1 VRGQSQGDRQAQTQA
16 GSAPLRRRATVR
28 LEKGRGVWM
37 HGLKGREEIAGL
49 TGSRAKA
56 MDLAIYPTLAL
67 SSKKLSANRGT
78 DGKTDRRTDG
88 RTETPKY
95 VQILL

>member
-1 VRGQSQGDRQAQTQA
+1 MGKGHGGYRRQVRGQSQGDRQAQTQA
-16 GSAPLRRRATVR
+16 GRAPLRRRATVR

-56 MDLAIYPTLAL
+56 MDPAIYPT
-67 SSKKLSANRGT
+67 
-78 DGKTDRRTDG
+78 
-88 RTETPKY
+88 TPL
-95 VQILL
+95 VGVHVTSRVN